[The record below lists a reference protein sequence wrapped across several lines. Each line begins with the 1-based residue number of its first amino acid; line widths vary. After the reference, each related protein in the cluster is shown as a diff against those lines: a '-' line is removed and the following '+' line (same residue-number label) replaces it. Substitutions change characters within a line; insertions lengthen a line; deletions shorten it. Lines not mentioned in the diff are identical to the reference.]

1 MGNAISQ
8 PVYEMKEVKTYCRDY
23 EHSTIVNAVYSVL
36 SKYQIEA
43 MCECASWLLR
53 EILLYK
59 KYKPTDVEF
68 ICSTVNDRFHV
79 FVLDKVYHYYIDI
92 TSEQFVDIHGNP
104 IQPCMGS
111 KKISDFK
118 DLGYIISGENTT
130 TFICESFCKESCV
143 LYDKDKPVTR
153 MQLLNEIK
161 SRLGMAGG
169 KRKSR
174 KRKLHNYRK
183 PKSFFIRI

>member
-1 MGNAISQ
+1 MGNTMSQ
-8 PVYEMKEVKTYCRDY
+8 PLYEMKEVKTYCRDY
-23 EHSTIVNAVYSVL
+23 QHSDIVNVIYSVL
-36 SKYQIEA
+36 SKYQIEV

-53 EILLYK
+53 ELLIYK

-68 ICSTVNDRFHV
+68 ICSTVNDTYHV
-79 FVLDKVYHYYIDI
+79 FVLDKVNHYYIDI
-92 TSEQFVDIHGNP
+92 TSEQFVDTRGEP

-111 KKISDFK
+111 KHLKQFE
-118 DLGYIISGENTT
+118 DLGYIISEKNSTT
-130 TFICESFCKESCV
+130 SICKSFCEESCV
-143 LYDKDKPVTR
+143 LYDKGKPITR
-153 MQLLNEIK
+153 MQLLTEIK
-161 SRLGMAGG
+161 LRLGMSGG